1 MTDKKHEH
9 PVEKKIEQE
18 VANLPS
24 ADEQKAASEF
34 IQKIVENAFEDMWK
48 SQKEQFKNLSKQEM
62 ARVMFFEGA
71 RFMMIIM
78 DRANQAQ
85 MNQPPEQEQKK

>member
-1 MTDKKHEH
+1 MTDKKHETETNK
-9 PVEKKIEQE
+9 VEEKLEQE
-18 VANLPS
+18 MANVPN
-24 ADEQKAASEF
+24 AEEQKAASEF
-34 IQKIVENAFEDMWK
+34 MQRILENAFNDMWK

-71 RFMMIIM
+71 RFMMIVM

-85 MNQPPEQEQKK
+85 MNQDQKKK

>member
-9 PVEKKIEQE
+9 PVEKKIDQE
-18 VANLPS
+18 IAKVPS

-48 SQKEQFKNLSKQEM
+48 TQKEQFKNLSKQEM

-78 DRANQAQ
+78 DRANQQ
-85 MNQPPEQEQKK
+85 MNQAPVEEQKK